1 MTKLDPEGHLLEKPS
16 SIWITIASLI
26 VTFAVALA
34 FLQAGEMANA
44 QNVSDLKV
52 DYASINTKLDLLNQ
66 KLNDNAVSQ
75 AEMKTDLVYI
85 KQALNKIK

>member
-16 SIWITIASLI
+16 SIWITIASI
-26 VTFAVALA
+26 IISFAVGLA
-34 FLQAGEMANA
+34 FLQAKATVNA
-44 QNVSDLKV
+44 QNILDLKV
-52 DYASINTKLDLLNQ
+52 DYATINTKLDLLNQ

-85 KQALNKIK
+85 KQALSKIK